1 MRALAALALI
11 FAPAPA
17 AALCV
22 KPNVL
27 QSLRI
32 EAETGANQ
40 NNATAVDI
48 VYALDAEAAKA
59 VGGLRSVDYFAAR
72 PALMSALGNRLVITS
87 LQIPPLS
94 ARADAKLDA
103 PCRAVAVYAYAS
115 MGSGRGRA
123 VLGRARAGTLRI
135 GVDDLIWKA
144 AD

>member
-1 MRALAALALI
+1 MKAIAALALI
-11 FAPAPA
+11 FAPTPA

-22 KPNVL
+22 KPNAL
-27 QSLRI
+27 QSLGI
-32 EAETGANQ
+32 EAEPGANQ

-48 VYALDAEAAKA
+48 VYALNAEAAKA
-59 VGGLRSVDYFAAR
+59 VGGLRSADYFAAR
-72 PALMSALGNRLVITS
+72 SALMSALGNRLVIVS
-87 LQIPPLS
+87 LEIPPLS

-115 MGSGRGRA
+115 MASGRGRA
-123 VLGRARAGTLRI
+123 VLGRARTGTIRI